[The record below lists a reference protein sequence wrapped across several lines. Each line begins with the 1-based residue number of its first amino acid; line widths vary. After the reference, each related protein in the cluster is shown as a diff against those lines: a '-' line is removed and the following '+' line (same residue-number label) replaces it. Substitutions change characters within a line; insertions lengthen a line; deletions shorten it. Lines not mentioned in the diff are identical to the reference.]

1 MRNAILL
8 FLSALLL
15 LVSGSAWLALYPTV
29 KPDLGGVENLDSRA
43 ERVRIPLGE
52 DDHLDGWYLAGRTDA
67 AVILFA
73 GYARDHRRVWRYGQF
88 LNERGLHVVTVD
100 FRSARRSARKPTTL
114 GHWELRDA
122 RATLDW
128 VRQHPRLRSHRV
140 ALFGESLGGSVAL
153 ALAAERPD
161 VAAVVADCPFASSDA
176 AIEDGFEFVAKLPVF
191 PLAPFAR
198 QVARV
203 VTGHDPGAFDA
214 TAALRALNGRPVLVI
229 QTTREDRFSREQV
242 QRITDALGISG
253 EQWTLEDV
261 KHNEAW
267 LHHRDDYEQRV
278 GGFVT
283 EHLGVPP
290 TAADSRGHGTVRT
303 ESRSRAGAAPATTPV
318 PRTARAQGS
327 R

>member
-15 LVSGSAWLALYPTV
+15 LVAGSAWLALYPTV
-29 KPDLGGVENLDSRA
+29 KLDLGGVENLDARA
-43 ERVRIPLGE
+43 ERVQIPVGE

-67 AVILFA
+67 TVILFA
-73 GYARDHRRVWRYGQF
+73 GYARDHRRVWRYGKF
-88 LNERGLHVVTVD
+88 LNESGLHVVTVD
-100 FRSARRSARKPTTL
+100 FRSARGRDRKPTTL

-128 VRQHPRLRSHRV
+128 VRQHSVLRTHRV

-176 AIEDGFEFVAKLPVF
+176 AIADGFEFVAKLPVF
-191 PLAPFAR
+191 PLAPIAR
-198 QVARV
+198 QVGRV
-203 VTGHDPGAFDA
+203 VTGHDPGTFDA
-214 TAALRALNGRPVLVI
+214 TEALRRLNGRPVLVI
-229 QTTREDRFSREQV
+229 QTTREDRFSRDQV
-242 QRITDALGISG
+242 ERISTALGLGG

-267 LHHRDDYEQRV
+267 LDHR
-278 GGFVT
+278 
-283 EHLGVPP
+283 
-290 TAADSRGHGTVRT
+290 AVRYK
-303 ESRSRAGAAPATTPV
+303 
-318 PRTARAQGS
+318 
-327 R
+327 